1 MNVMEVFNIHSKKGE
16 KVFGYID
23 MLEYPH
29 GTKERL
35 PICLIEGL
43 EEGPTFLLT
52 GNIHGNELHGL
63 VTLQEIIQEVD
74 PTQVKGTLI
83 IIPSLNP
90 AGLLVMT
97 RTPLYVSTDP
107 NRLWPDPKPKKKPQ
121 LKYVDLYDEN
131 LDPEKH
137 PNIQEKFYT
146 KFAKIFDQVDYFI
159 DLHCHAIRSLPYS
172 YLDRVYYDEK
182 NENQK
187 EESQELF
194 DKTKKLVEAFGFTL
208 VLEGPPK
215 YYFKEN
221 LQRSTTGSFVNKYR
235 KPGFTVELGASGYVD
250 TDIVANAKI
259 GVWNVLKYTGMIE
272 GDLVKITDF
281 PVLDE
286 KMWREI
292 LIRTSHSGFFIPLV
306 KAGEIVEK
314 GIPIFEVRDI
324 FGKIKET
331 IVAPDYGTILGI
343 WDDIR
348 CYPNQEIAVFLI
360 DNTIDLVLPWEYE
373 KKEEKKE

>member
-1 MNVMEVFNIHSKKGE
+1 MEVFDIHSKKGE

-107 NRLWPDPKPKKKPQ
+107 NRLWPDPKPKKKPL
-121 LKYVDLYDEN
+121 LKYEDIYDEN

-146 KFAKIFDQVDYFI
+146 KFAKIFDQADYFI

-182 NENQK
+182 DKNQK
-187 EESQELF
+187 EESQKLF

-208 VLEGPPK
+208 VLERPPK

-235 KPGFTVELGASGYVD
+235 KPGFTVELGASGYVE
-250 TDIVANAKI
+250 TDIVASAKI
-259 GVWNVLKYTGMIE
+259 GIWNVLKYTGMIE
-272 GDLVKITDF
+272 GDLVKVTDF

-331 IVAPDYGTILGI
+331 IVAPDYGAIIGM

-348 CYPNQEIAVFLI
+348 CYPNQEIAVFLV
-360 DNTIDLVLPWEYE
+360 DNTIDLILPWEYE